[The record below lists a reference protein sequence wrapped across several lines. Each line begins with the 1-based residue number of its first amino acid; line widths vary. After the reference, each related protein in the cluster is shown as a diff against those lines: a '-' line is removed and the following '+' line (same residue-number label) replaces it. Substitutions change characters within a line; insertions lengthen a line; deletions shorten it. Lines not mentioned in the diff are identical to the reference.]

1 MTIRICPS
9 ILNADKAHIHSE
21 VARIESAADWLHL
34 DVMDGIFVPNTSF
47 TDEECAAII
56 SRTTLPVDS
65 HLMISD
71 PDVRAVE
78 YAKMGSQSVT
88 FHIEA
93 SQDPRRTLASIKS
106 SGARAGLA
114 IKPKT
119 AFASIL
125 EMIDVVDMLLVMTV
139 EPGFGG
145 QSFMA
150 DMLPKV
156 TQARDYFD
164 RHKLKIWLEVDG
176 GISLETIS
184 QAFSAGADTF
194 VAGSAVYKDPNPAE
208 MIERIRQAAH

>member
-9 ILNADKAHIHSE
+9 ILNADRTDIHSE

-88 FHIEA
+88 FHVEA
-93 SQDPRRTLASIKS
+93 SQDPRRTLSSIKS

-156 TQARDYFD
+156 KQARDYFD

-176 GISLETIS
+176 GISLQTIS
-184 QAFSAGADTF
+184 QAFNAGADTF
-194 VAGSAVYKDPNPAE
+194 VAGSAVYKDRNPAE